1 MIFRC
6 HGTIRR
12 SKSKVFF
19 ILLWGFV
26 YVMWGNLNVHAE
38 QRSSQS
44 TTGNKSP
51 AVIAGGNVTIIYKD
65 VIKPPPSLS
74 GLPEFDSAYK
84 RAVSFK
90 EAENWGKSAELFST
104 IYRKKP
110 DYPTLAMYY
119 SICLSKLGKNDE
131 ALAAMLSIP
140 NTEHYQF
147 LNFNK
152 GITLYKLKRY
162 SEASKYFKFAMKDY
176 RKNDCRYWDARALL
190 LVSQYLL
197 SNSLTGL
204 IKGTNEFVA
213 VVKNDVLQLNDYQR
227 NVTPNHELNTD
238 EVQEEVLSRKNAA
251 FYLLRL
257 TSAEMAQ
264 LDRFDEALSFALK
277 AADQLEGP
285 TEGSVLEVDD
295 LQYKNFLA
303 HLSFVL
309 SRSKDRVS
317 FSSTVDCLM
326 FKIECHNRAI
336 RQQVIAELAM
346 LIRAFYGTTKSINGL
361 CYGKFKVTYSVNT
374 NDDGGL
380 KQIHFESPDYLFG
393 KGSIYLNG
401 VKKYVFE
408 RSVILSSKVSLNVKP
423 YMHFIAEDISGNV
436 SRIELVPT
444 ITAVK

>member
-1 MIFRC
+1 
-6 HGTIRR
+6 
-12 SKSKVFF
+12 
-19 ILLWGFV
+19 
-26 YVMWGNLNVHAE
+26 MWGIPNVYAQ

-51 AVIAGGNVTIIYKD
+51 AVIAGGDVTIIYKD
-65 VIKPPPSLS
+65 AIKPPPSLL

-84 RAVSFK
+84 IAVSFK
-90 EAENWGKSAELFST
+90 AAENWKKAAELFST

-110 DYPTLAMYY
+110 DYPTLAMNY

-131 ALAAMLSIP
+131 AFAVMLSIP

-162 SEASKYFKFAMKDY
+162 SEASKYLKLAMKDY

-190 LVSQYLL
+190 IVSQYLL
-197 SNSLTGL
+197 SSSLTGL
-204 IKGTNEFVA
+204 IKDTNEFIA
-213 VVKNDVLQLNDYQR
+213 VVRSDVRQLNDYQS
-227 NVTPNHELNTD
+227 NAAPDHEVNTD

-257 TSAEMAQ
+257 TSTLMAQ

-295 LQYKNFLA
+295 IQYEDFLA

-309 SRSKDRVS
+309 SRSKDRVR
-317 FSSTVDCLM
+317 FSSTVDYLM
-326 FKIECHNRAI
+326 DKIECHNHAI

-346 LIRAFYGTTKSINGL
+346 LIRAFYGTSKSINGL
-361 CYGKFKVTYSVNT
+361 CYGKFKITYSVKT

-380 KQIHFESPDYLFG
+380 KQILFESPDYLLG

-401 VKKYVFE
+401 VKEYVFE
-408 RSVILSSKVSLNVKP
+408 RSIIFSSKVSLNVKP
-423 YMHFIAEDISGNV
+423 YLRYIAEDTSGNV
-436 SRIELVPT
+436 TRVELVPT
-444 ITAVK
+444 IAVVK